1 MHLTILNSLLN
12 LGKNSKQRFKKVAHS
27 SLPKGIPMRYVLLR
41 KSYSQSHLPCTRNF
55 ATEKIGL
62 RFYTDPL
69 PLHKD
74 FQSHPQDVLSFLML
88 GIKMFLGH
96 GFALYGCPQTLVSW
110 LSLRISTSSFCHEVK
125 RKLTTQ
131 NILHRPL
138 RRPLII
144 LGKRGTNIYIA
155 WFTFHALSRKHIS
168 KLLKAIEKT
177 TLSLS

>member
-1 MHLTILNSLLN
+1 MAENELHGKSLLIFIEITLLNILLNWRWMHLTILNSLLN
-12 LGKNSKQRFKKVAHS
+12 LGKNSKQRFKKIAHN
-27 SLPKGIPMRYVLLR
+27 SLPKGIPMTYVLLR

-74 FQSHPQDVLSFLML
+74 FQPHPQDVLSFLMS

-125 RKLTTQ
+125 RKLT
-131 NILHRPL
+131 NAEH
-138 RRPLII
+138 
-144 LGKRGTNIYIA
+144 IA
-155 WFTFHALSRKHIS
+155 
-168 KLLKAIEKT
+168 
-177 TLSLS
+177 